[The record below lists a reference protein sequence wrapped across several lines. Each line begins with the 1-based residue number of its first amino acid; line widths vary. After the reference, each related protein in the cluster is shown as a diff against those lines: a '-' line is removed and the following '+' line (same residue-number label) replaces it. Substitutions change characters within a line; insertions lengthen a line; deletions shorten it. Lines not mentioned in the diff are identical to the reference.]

1 MPGRARTKL
10 RKQKTATRP
19 SKLRSR
25 KQSPQPH
32 AEFDT
37 SMWTEALFGAEV
49 LLLHATPV
57 YYGFG
62 VPRGNGSGVVIIP
75 GFLGTDLYLTELH
88 GWLGRIGYRPYFSG
102 IGINADCPNILVQRH
117 VSATIKRALDETGR
131 KIHLIGHSLG
141 GVIARS
147 IAGDR
152 PKDIASVITL
162 VSPIRGTVAHR
173 SVIHAADAIRLRIL
187 QEHGNGVLPRCY
199 TSADTSASSSAGSDS
214 VPTGPPPIQEP
225 DASKVKHDG
234 KEDDVDAIGNRKI
247 GGRGLGNWYSLETE
261 VRMGKQYAM
270 QVESSVKLVQDPVV
284 TEYVN
289 RIGQN
294 LVRNS
299 DAQVPFTIKV
309 IDSDE
314 VNAFALPGGFFYVN
328 TGLILAADEE
338 AELAGVMAH
347 EISHVC
353 ARHGTRQ
360 MTRAQWANIGTI
372 PLIFIG
378 GGIGYGIY
386 EAAGLGLPLTFM
398 KFQRNFEAEADY
410 LGLQYMY
417 KTGYDPQAF
426 ISFFEKIQAKEKK
439 KPGTI
444 AKAFASHPQTPD
456 RIAAS
461 QKEIATI
468 LPASTQY
475 IVTTSEFDDVKS
487 RLAII
492 ENRHK
497 VLEEKDGSRPRS
509 EEHTSEL

>member
-1 MPGRARTKL
+1 MSFRNSLISLSLLALMALPALAQNQTSQVPNAQPQASQPQTTKD
-10 RKQKTATRP
+10 QTAQVPSGTATPAPPQDP
-19 SKLRSR
+19 SSTP
-25 KQSPQPH
+25 S
-32 AEFDT
+32 
-37 SMWTEALFGAEV
+37 
-49 LLLHATPV
+49 ATPA
-57 YYGFG
+57 
-62 VPRGNGSGVVIIP
+62 PP
-75 GFLGTDLYLTELH
+75 
-88 GWLGRIGYRPYFSG
+88 
-102 IGINADCPNILVQRH
+102 AD
-117 VSATIKRALDETGR
+117 S
-131 KIHLIGHSLG
+131 S
-141 GVIARS
+141 
-147 IAGDR
+147 
-152 PKDIASVITL
+152 
-162 VSPIRGTVAHR
+162 
-173 SVIHAADAIRLRIL
+173 
-187 QEHGNGVLPRCY
+187 
-199 TSADTSASSSAGSDS
+199 SSSADAAPS
-214 VPTGPPPIQEP
+214 GPPPVQEP
-225 DASKVKHDG
+225 DDSKVKHDG
-234 KEDDVDAIGNRKI
+234 GKDDVDAIGNRKV
-247 GGRGLGNWYSLETE
+247 GGRGLGDWYSLETE
-261 VRMGKQYAM
+261 IKIGKQYSM
-270 QVESSVKLVQDPVV
+270 QVEQSVKLVQDTVV
-284 TEYVN
+284 NEYVN

-328 TGLILAADEE
+328 SGLILAADEE

-353 ARHGTRQ
+353 ARHGMRQ
-360 MTRAQWANIGTI
+360 MTRANLANIATI
-372 PLIFIG
+372 PLIFVG

-456 RIAAS
+456 RIEAS

-468 LPASTQY
+468 LPAKAQY
-475 IVTTSEFDDVKS
+475 IVSTSEFDDVKS
-487 RLAII
+487 RLATI

-497 VLEEKDGSRPRS
+497 VIEEKDSSKPSLRRTSTTDKTSGTDTSNDDDRPTLKRRDDNPNQ
-509 EEHTSEL
+509 TQQ